1 MVATL
6 EIVESHL
13 IGRDEPGSGAG
24 LDRHIADGHARF
36 HGQRP
41 DGLTPVLQDIALTA
55 DRGWKDALRADPALA
70 LGLNTDAGHITY
82 GAVAEA
88 FGMDSISLD
97 EALS

>member
-1 MVATL
+1 M
-6 EIVESHL
+6 
-13 IGRDEPGSGAG
+13 
-24 LDRHIADGHARF
+24 
-36 HGQRP
+36 
-41 DGLTPVLQDIALTA
+41 
-55 DRGWKDALRADPALA
+55 RADPALA